1 MSKGSII
8 IVEDEEVLRDAY
20 ELILDSAGYKVYAV
34 GNGKEALEL
43 LKKVSPDVMLLD
55 MFMPVMNGREV
66 LRKPKRSD
74 HPQMKIIVCSNMS
87 DNALREEVLK
97 NGADLFVLKSSVGP
111 KELTQL
117 IDEVTGQKR

>member
-66 LRKPKRSD
+66 LRKLKRSD